1 MGLAKK
7 QQLKIERDLETSK
20 REPIKAQQPRYM
32 TLQEIEEQE
41 IANRQ
46 SNTVSPP
53 PGNQRSRNQG
63 RQAGETLKS
72 NLNVLSQISKRNRSA
87 KARKEQAEKTMQERL
102 QAEREAAFISKFV
115 KDYEQVL
122 ADMQNQDGYEPDELL
137 TFEQAGSILCTLGF
151 LPENVTP
158 AKPDYKLF
166 EELWD
171 LMEGNE
177 RKGVQP
183 NDF

>member
-7 QQLKIERDLETSK
+7 QQLKLERDLETSK
-20 REPIKAQQPRYM
+20 REPIKAQQPRYL

-137 TFEQAGSILCTLGF
+137 TFE
-151 LPENVTP
+151 
-158 AKPDYKLF
+158 
-166 EELWD
+166 
-171 LMEGNE
+171 
-177 RKGVQP
+177 
-183 NDF
+183 